1 MEHDAMSM
9 SKGAMPTSSGP
20 MVVCVGVLA
29 AAVALRR
36 VGTLIFGRR
45 PLDWLRATS
54 ADSPALSLP
63 DARDRPP
70 PRPPTLSSLC
80 VNRR

>member
-1 MEHDAMSM
+1 MDQAAMSM
-9 SKGAMPTSSGP
+9 GKGAMPTSSGP
-20 MVVCVGVLA
+20 MVVCIGVLA
-29 AAVALRR
+29 AVVALRR
-36 VGTLIFGRR
+36 VGTLLFTRR
-45 PLDWLRATS
+45 PLGRLRTS
-54 ADSPALSLP
+54 LGRPALSLP